1 MFGRIVSP
9 DSGNIFIRD
18 SDVLEVPAQPD
29 DLVTARTVIW
39 ILRRADIGIT
49 IENMSP

>member
-9 DSGNIFIRD
+9 DSGTIFIRGG
-18 SDVLEVPAQPD
+18 DVLEVPAQPA

-39 ILRRADIGIT
+39 ILRREDIGIT
-49 IENMSP
+49 VENMSL